1 MTVCYILT
9 DEELNSIVDK
19 EELKPEGT
27 NMQTTTMAVFPTEG
41 SVSHLD
47 SVVYKKRVFLSSI
60 MNYQKTTRIG
70 SIEEYDKLREYVK
83 EMRLIITGFSEG

>member
-9 DEELNSIVDK
+9 DEELNIIVDK

-41 SVSHLD
+41 SVSRLD
-47 SVVYKKRVFLSSI
+47 LFENRVFLSI
-60 MNYQKTTRIG
+60 LTNYLKTTPAQ
-70 SIEEYDKLREYVK
+70 SIEEYYEFVEYAK
-83 EMRLIITGFSEG
+83 KMRLIITGVSIG

>member
-9 DEELNSIVDK
+9 DEELNIIVDK

-47 SVVYKKRVFLSSI
+47 LVVYEKRVFLSSI
-60 MNYQKTTRIG
+60 TNYQKTPRVK
-70 SIEEYDKLREYVK
+70 SIEEFCKLREYAK
-83 EMRLIITGFSEG
+83 EMRLIITGFSKG

>member
-9 DEELNSIVDK
+9 DEELNIIVDK

-47 SVVYKKRVFLSSI
+47 LVVYEKRVFLSSI
-60 MNYQKTTRIG
+60 TDYQKTTRVK
-70 SIEEYDKLREYVK
+70 SIEEYRKFLECAK
-83 EMRLIITGFSEG
+83 ETRLIITGVSEG

>member
-9 DEELNSIVDK
+9 DEELNIIVDK

-41 SVSHLD
+41 SVSRLD
-47 SVVYKKRVFLSSI
+47 LFENRVFLSI
-60 MNYQKTTRIG
+60 LTNYLKTTPAQ
-70 SIEEYDKLREYVK
+70 SIEEYYEFVEYVK
-83 EMRLIITGFSEG
+83 KMRLIITGVSIG

>member
-9 DEELNSIVDK
+9 DEELNIVVDK

-41 SVSHLD
+41 SVSRLD
-47 SVVYKKRVFLSSI
+47 LFENRVFLSI
-60 MNYQKTTRIG
+60 LTNYLKTTPAQ
-70 SIEEYDKLREYVK
+70 SIEEYYEFVEYVK
-83 EMRLIITGFSEG
+83 KMRLIITGVSIG

>member
-9 DEELNSIVDK
+9 DEELNIIVDK

-47 SVVYKKRVFLSSI
+47 LVDYEKRVFLSII
-60 MNYQKTTRIG
+60 MDYQKTTTVQ
-70 SIEEYDKLREYVK
+70 SIEEGRKFVEYAK
-83 EMRLIITGFSEG
+83 EMRLIITGVSEG

>member
-9 DEELNSIVDK
+9 DEELNIIVDK

-47 SVVYKKRVFLSSI
+47 LVDYEKRVFLSII
-60 MNYQKTTRIG
+60 MNYYKTIRVE
-70 SIEEYDKLREYVK
+70 SIEEFCKFLEYAQ
-83 EMRLIITGFSEG
+83 EMRLIITGVSEG

>member
-9 DEELNSIVDK
+9 DEELNIIVDK

-47 SVVYKKRVFLSSI
+47 LVVYEKIVFLSI
-60 MNYQKTTRIG
+60 ITNFQKTTRVE
-70 SIEEYDKLREYVK
+70 SIEEYCKFLEYAK
-83 EMRLIITGFSEG
+83 EMWHIITGVSEG

>member
-9 DEELNSIVDK
+9 DEELNIIVDK

-47 SVVYKKRVFLSSI
+47 FVDYEKRGFLSII
-60 MNYQKTTRIG
+60 MNDYKTIRVET
-70 SIEEYDKLREYVK
+70 IEEFCKFRKYAQ
-83 EMRLIITGFSEG
+83 EMRLIITGVSEG